1 MRRRPAE
8 ALLIDF
14 DGVLRHF
21 DESVYG
27 DFEARHGVAPAK
39 LLESGLEWA
48 RQLPAI
54 TGHWTRQQWLD
65 EIAAHTGAT
74 AAALTEWDAYRG
86 YVDETV
92 LAFVREVRSSGRKV
106 GLATNATDDLHDDL
120 ALFGLTGEF
129 DAIVSSAE
137 LGLHKPSKE
146 FFKAACLA
154 LETPA
159 DRCLFIDDTDR
170 NIRGARVAGLSALRW
185 SSPADLTYARAA
197 LAL

>member
-21 DESVYG
+21 DPAAYG
-27 DFEARHGVAPAK
+27 DFESRHGVAPAK

-65 EIAAHTGAT
+65 EIAAHTGAS
-74 AAALTEWDAYRG
+74 AAALTEWDAYPG
-86 YVDETV
+86 YVDEAV
-92 LAFVREVRSSGRKV
+92 LGFVREVRAAGRRV
-106 GLATNATDDLHDDL
+106 GLATNATDDLYDDL
-120 ALFGLTGEF
+120 ALLGLTDEF

-159 DRCLFIDDTDR
+159 DRCLFLDDTDR
-170 NIRGARVAGLSALRW
+170 NIRGARAAGLSALRW
-185 SSPADLTYARAA
+185 DGPAALPYARAA
-197 LAL
+197 LNL

>member
-21 DESVYG
+21 DEAHYG
-27 DFEARHGVAPAK
+27 DFADRHGVAPAT
-39 LLESGLEWA
+39 LLASGLEWA

-65 EIAAHTGAT
+65 EIAAHTGAS

-86 YVDETV
+86 YVDEQV
-92 LAFVREVRSSGRKV
+92 LAFVREVRAAGRKV

-120 ALFGLTGEF
+120 ALFGLKDEF
-129 DAIVSSAE
+129 DAVVSSAE
-137 LGLHKPSKE
+137 LGRHKPSRE
-146 FFKAACLA
+146 FFTAACAA
-154 LETPA
+154 LDTPP
-159 DRCLFIDDTDR
+159 DRCLFVDDTDR
-170 NIRGARVAGLSALRW
+170 NIRGARVAGLVALRW
-185 SSPADLTYARAA
+185 GSHDDLRYVRGA

>member
-21 DESVYG
+21 DPSAYG
-27 DFEARHGVAPAK
+27 DFEDRHGIAPAR

-65 EIAAHTGAT
+65 AIAAHTGAP
-74 AAALTEWDAYRG
+74 AAALTEWDAYPG
-86 YVDETV
+86 YVDQTV
-92 LAFVREVRSSGRKV
+92 LAFVREVRAAGRKV

-120 ALFGLTGEF
+120 GLLGLKDDF

-137 LGLHKPSKE
+137 LGVHKPTKE

-154 LETPA
+154 LETPP

-185 SSPADLTYARAA
+185 DGPDVLTYARAA